1 MALASPCPSLGPRV
15 FICRVS
21 GVLHGLRC
29 RNRYDT
35 QFLQGRDLAGAL
47 TSVTWFISQNRLPRR
62 YWDHFTVGRLESA
75 DVAGTP
81 RS

>member
-1 MALASPCPSLGPRV
+1 MCYTDLGAE
-15 FICRVS
+15 I
-21 GVLHGLRC
+21 
-29 RNRYDT
+29 DT
-35 QFLQGRDLAGAL
+35 IHSFLQGRELAGAL

-62 YWDHFTVGRLESA
+62 HWDHFTVGKLESA